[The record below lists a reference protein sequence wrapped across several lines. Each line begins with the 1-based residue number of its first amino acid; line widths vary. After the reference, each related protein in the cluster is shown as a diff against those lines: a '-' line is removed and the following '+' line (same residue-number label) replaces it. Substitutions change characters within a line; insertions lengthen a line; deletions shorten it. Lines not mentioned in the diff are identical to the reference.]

1 MPQLIQSADVVLR
14 SKHPRPSTLVN
25 RPSLVAAWVR
35 RCLARAVERRELAE
49 LSDWQLRDIGLTRT
63 DVALEVRKRFWRD

>member
-1 MPQLIQSADVVLR
+1 MPQLIRSADVVLR
-14 SKHPRPSTLVN
+14 ARHPRRSALVN
-25 RPSLVAAWVR
+25 RPNLVATWVR

>member
-1 MPQLIQSADVVLR
+1 MPQLIQPADVVLR
-14 SKHPRPSTLVN
+14 AKHPRPGAVVS
-25 RPSLVAAWVR
+25 RPSVVATWVR